1 MQTGDLSDSFGMKC
15 SNGHYKHPQLFA
27 PTQRRRAEKGKRAFC
42 MSCQK
47 KIREEAGSVRTVG
60 KKEKGNRGS
69 AWRDGGHDRIFFVG
83 TKF

>member
-1 MQTGDLSDSFGMKC
+1 MKC
-15 SNGHYKHPQLFA
+15 SNGHHKHPQLFA

-42 MSCQK
+42 ISCQK
-47 KIREEAGSVRTVG
+47 KIREVAESARTAG
-60 KKEKGNRGS
+60 KKEKEKRNRGS

>member
-1 MQTGDLSDSFGMKC
+1 MKC

-27 PTQRRRAEKGKRAFC
+27 PTQRRRAEKGQRALC

-47 KIREEAGSVRTVG
+47 KIREEAEFIRTGG
-60 KKEKGNRGS
+60 KKEKGKRGS
-69 AWRDGGHDRIFFVG
+69 AWRDGGYDRMLFVG